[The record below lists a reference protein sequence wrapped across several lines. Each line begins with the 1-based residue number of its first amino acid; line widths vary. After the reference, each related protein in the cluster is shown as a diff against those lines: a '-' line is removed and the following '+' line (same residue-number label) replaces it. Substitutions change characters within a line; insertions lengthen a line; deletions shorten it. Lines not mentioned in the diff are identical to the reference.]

1 MAIPI
6 IAVANSN
13 PINPALPMRYF
24 PRAVQSGVIDL
35 DQLTEQISTS
45 TTLTETDCQAVV
57 YSLVH
62 HISRALQD
70 GNIVRLGHLGSFQIS
85 VKGTSSDTAEEVS
98 TKNISSASIVYR
110 PGPRFKKLLKNLEYK
125 RRR

>member
-1 MAIPI
+1 MAVPI

-13 PINPALPMRYF
+13 PLDSSSSLRYF

-57 YSLVH
+57 FSLVH

>member
-1 MAIPI
+1 MAVPI

-13 PINPALPMRYF
+13 PLDSSSSLRYF
-24 PRAVQSGVIDL
+24 PRAVQSDVIDL

-62 HISRALQD
+62 HISKALQD

>member
-1 MAIPI
+1 MAVPI

-13 PINPALPMRYF
+13 PLDSSSSLRYF

-45 TTLTETDCQAVV
+45 TTLTETDCQAVI

-70 GNIVRLGHLGSFQIS
+70 GNIVRLGHLGSFQVS
-85 VKGTSSDTAEEVS
+85 VKGTSSDTAEEV
-98 TKNISSASIVYR
+98 TAKNINSASIVYR
-110 PGPRFKKLLKNLEYK
+110 PGPRFKKILKNLKYK
-125 RRR
+125 RRS

>member
-1 MAIPI
+1 MAVPI

-13 PINPALPMRYF
+13 PLDSSSSLRYF
-24 PRAVQSGVIDL
+24 PRAVQSGIIDL

-70 GNIVRLGHLGSFQIS
+70 GNIVRLGHLGSFQVS

-98 TKNISSASIVYR
+98 TRNISSASIVYR

>member
-1 MAIPI
+1 MAVPI

-13 PINPALPMRYF
+13 PLDSSSSLRYF
-24 PRAVQSGVIDL
+24 PRAVQSGIIDL

-98 TKNISSASIVYR
+98 TRNISSASIVYR

>member
-1 MAIPI
+1 MAVPI

-13 PINPALPMRYF
+13 PLDSSGSLRYF
-24 PRAVQSGVIDL
+24 PRAVQSGIVDL

-57 YSLVH
+57 FSLVH

>member
-1 MAIPI
+1 MSVPI
-6 IAVANSN
+6 IAIANSN
-13 PINPALPMRYF
+13 PNNSSEPLRYY
-24 PRAVQSGVIDL
+24 PRAVQSGIVDL
-35 DQLTEQISTS
+35 DLLAEQISTS

-62 HISRALQD
+62 HISKALQD

-85 VKGTSSDTAEEVS
+85 VKGTGCATAEEVS
-98 TKNISSASIVYR
+98 TKNINSASIIYR
-110 PGPRFKKLLKNLEYK
+110 PGPRFKKLLKSLVYK